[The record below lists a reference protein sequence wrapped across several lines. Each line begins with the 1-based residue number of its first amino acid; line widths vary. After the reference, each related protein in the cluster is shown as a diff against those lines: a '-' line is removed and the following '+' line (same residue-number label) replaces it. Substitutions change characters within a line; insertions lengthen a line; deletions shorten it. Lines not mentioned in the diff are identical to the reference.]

1 MLSLPLINI
10 MSELK
15 KAVKSQHNLLLDL
28 QLILETELHLISSRD
43 AESLINMLKS
53 KEALLDSVQQQDG
66 FIEKLYSQASQEQK
80 DENELV
86 ELFNKAKEMVVQCQF
101 RTKINQTAVEQG
113 QLRLEHL
120 RNLLLES
127 RAKESMTYDKSGRT
141 RGGSSGGG
149 ISA

>member
-1 MLSLPLINI
+1 MIKI

-15 KAVKSQHNLLLDL
+15 KAITSQHKLLLEL
-28 QLILETELHLISSRD
+28 QQVLETELHLISSRD
-43 AESLINMLKS
+43 AESLINMLKA
-53 KEALLDSVQQQDG
+53 KEALLDSVQQQDTG
-66 FIEKLYSQASQEQK
+66 IASLYSKLNQEQK
-80 DENELV
+80 DDEELIA
-86 ELFNKAKEMVVQCQF
+86 LFNEAKEMVAQCQF
-101 RTKINQTAVEQG
+101 RNKINQTAVEQG

-141 RGGSSGGG
+141 QGGGAGGG

>member
-1 MLSLPLINI
+1 

-15 KAVKSQHNLLLDL
+15 KEIISQHNLLLEL
-28 QLILETELHLISSRD
+28 QHILESELNLISTRD
-43 AESLINMLKS
+43 AESLMNLLKT
-53 KEALLDSVQQQDG
+53 KEALLDSVQQQDTL
-66 FIEKLYSQASQEQK
+66 IASLYAKTNQEQK
-80 DENELV
+80 DDEELV
-86 ELFNKAKEMVVQCQF
+86 ALFNRAKEMVTQCQF

-141 RGGSSGGG
+141 QGGSSGGE
-149 ISA
+149 IIA

>member
-1 MLSLPLINI
+1 

-15 KAVKSQHNLLLDL
+15 KAIKDQHNFLLEL
-28 QLILETELHLISSRD
+28 QQTLETELHLISSRD
-43 AESLINMLKS
+43 AESLINLLKI
-53 KEALLDSVQQQDG
+53 KESLLESIQSQDNVISELYKKLSEQQKTEPELIALFD
-66 FIEKLYSQASQEQK
+66 EAK
-80 DENELV
+80 D
-86 ELFNKAKEMVVQCQF
+86 MVSQCQF
-101 RTKINQTAVEQG
+101 RTQINQTAVEQG

>member
-1 MLSLPLINI
+1 

-15 KAVKSQHNLLLDL
+15 KEITSQHSLLLEL
-28 QLILETELHLISSRD
+28 QHILESELHLISTRD
-43 AESLINMLKS
+43 AESLINLLKT
-53 KEALLDSVQQQDG
+53 KEVLLDSVQQQDSL
-66 FIEKLYSQASQEQK
+66 IASLYAKASQ
-80 DENELV
+80 DERDDEELSS
-86 ELFNKAKEMVVQCQF
+86 LFDEAKLMVTQCQF

-127 RAKESMTYDKSGRT
+127 RAKESITYDKSGRT
-141 RGGSSGGG
+141 QGGTSGGG

>member
-1 MLSLPLINI
+1 

-15 KAVKSQHNLLLDL
+15 KAITEQHNLLQEL
-28 QLILETELHLISSRD
+28 QQILETELHLISSRD
-43 AESLINMLKS
+43 AESLINLLKS
-53 KEALLDSVQQQDG
+53 KESMLDSIQNQDG
-66 FIEKLYSQASQEQK
+66 VIETLYKQSPTEQQSEPEVVSLLEQAK
-80 DENELV
+80 ELV
-86 ELFNKAKEMVVQCQF
+86 TQCQF
-101 RTKINQTAVEQG
+101 RTKINQTAIEQG

-141 RGGSSGGG
+141 HGGSTGGG

>member
-1 MLSLPLINI
+1 

-15 KAVKSQHNLLLDL
+15 KAIISQHKFLLEL
-28 QLILETELHLISSRD
+28 QQILETELHLISSRD
-43 AESLINMLKS
+43 AETLINMLKD
-53 KEALLDSVQQQDG
+53 KEALLDSVQQQDTL
-66 FIEKLYSQASQEQK
+66 IANLYSKSSQELK
-80 DENELV
+80 DDEEIV
-86 ELFNKAKEMVVQCQF
+86 ALFNQAKDIVAQCKY
-101 RTKINQTAVEQG
+101 RTQINQTAVEQG

-141 RGGSSGGG
+141 QGGSSGGG

>member
-1 MLSLPLINI
+1 

-15 KAVKSQHNLLLDL
+15 EAITSQHKHLLEL
-28 QLILETELHLISSRD
+28 QQILETELHLISSRD
-43 AESLINMLKS
+43 AESLINLLKT
-53 KEALLDSVQQQDG
+53 KEALLDSVGQQDTV
-66 FIEKLYSQASQEQK
+66 IANLYQQASQEQK
-80 DENELV
+80 DEAELV
-86 ELFNKAKEMVVQCQF
+86 SLLDDAKEMVSQCQF

-141 RGGSSGGG
+141 KGGNSGGG
-149 ISA
+149 VSA

>member
-1 MLSLPLINI
+1 

-15 KAVKSQHNLLLDL
+15 KEIISQHNLLLEL
-28 QLILETELHLISSRD
+28 QHILESELNLISTRD
-43 AESLINMLKS
+43 AESLMNLLKT
-53 KEALLDSVQQQDG
+53 KEALLDSVQQQDTL
-66 FIEKLYSQASQEQK
+66 IASLYAKTNQEQK
-80 DENELV
+80 DDEELV
-86 ELFNKAKEMVVQCQF
+86 ALFNRAKEMVTQCQF

-141 RGGSSGGG
+141 QGGSSGGG
-149 ISA
+149 IIA

>member
-1 MLSLPLINI
+1 

-15 KAVKSQHNLLLDL
+15 KEITNQHGLLLEL
-28 QLILETELHLISSRD
+28 QLILESELHLISTRD
-43 AESLINMLKS
+43 AESLINLLKT
-53 KEALLDSVQQQDG
+53 KEAILDSVQQQDSLIG
-66 FIEKLYSQASQEQK
+66 SLYAKASQDQK
-80 DENELV
+80 DDEELV
-86 ELFNKAKEMVVQCQF
+86 SLFDEAKVMVTQCQF

-141 RGGSSGGG
+141 QGGTSGGG

>member
-1 MLSLPLINI
+1 

-15 KAVKSQHNLLLDL
+15 KEIISQHNLLLEL
-28 QLILETELHLISSRD
+28 QHILESELNLISTRD
-43 AESLINMLKS
+43 AESLMNLLKT
-53 KEALLDSVQQQDG
+53 KEALLDSVQQQDTL
-66 FIEKLYSQASQEQK
+66 IASLYAKTNQEQK
-80 DENELV
+80 DDEELV
-86 ELFNKAKEMVVQCQF
+86 ALFNRAKEMVTQCQF

-120 RNLLLES
+120 RNVLLES

-141 RGGSSGGG
+141 QGGSSGGG

>member
-1 MLSLPLINI
+1 

-15 KAVKSQHNLLLDL
+15 KQITSQHGLLLEL
-28 QLILETELHLISSRD
+28 QLILESELHLISTRD
-43 AESLINMLKS
+43 AESLINLLKT
-53 KEALLDSVQQQDG
+53 KEAILDSVQQQDSLIG
-66 FIEKLYSQASQEQK
+66 SLYAKASQDQK
-80 DENELV
+80 DDEELV
-86 ELFNKAKEMVVQCQF
+86 SLFDEAKVMVTQCQF

-141 RGGSSGGG
+141 QGGTSGGG